1 MSAAATPAP
10 LPLFHEGSE
19 YWKKLTEECQRQ
31 AEAINSV
38 AAQNGLS
45 NDHCVHCTTGSE
57 LRMLKSTYPS
67 TLITVRMGFYSWAP
81 MISVALTGDEV
92 EKLEFFPE
100 EFEMP
105 VATDLDGTVIAI
117 FDEGRSFS
125 PQELATYLAQ
135 RLRRCFPGLCLH

>member
-1 MSAAATPAP
+1 MSAAATSAP
-10 LPLFHEGSE
+10 LPLFREGSE
-19 YWKKLTEECQRQ
+19 YWKQLTEECQRQ
-31 AEAINSV
+31 TEAINSV

-45 NDHCVHCTTGSE
+45 DKDCVCCTIEPE
-57 LRMLKSTYPS
+57 LRILKSTYPS
-67 TLITVRMGFYSWAP
+67 TLITVRIGFYLWAP
-81 MISVALTGDEV
+81 MLSVALTGDEV

-105 VATDLDGTVIAI
+105 IARDLDGAIVAI

-125 PQELATYLAQ
+125 AHELATYLTQ